1 MARIDNITNFL
12 TDVADAIRTKGGI
25 SSQIPASE
33 FDTAIA
39 NLPGADMD
47 WTALGYS
54 GTPDVLTAGY
64 NYAKEIYDNWNSS
77 ITDMWY
83 KYNGNKNLLFFPLVD
98 TSNVTNM
105 ANTFMECCHLI
116 YLPLINTS
124 KVTNMNMCFYEC
136 RALTEIP
143 DLDTKNVTNL
153 TYTFQNCFSL
163 KTIGHLDTSKVTDF
177 YYTFLSCVSLKNI
190 PVFDM
195 RSAQSI
201 DGMFY
206 DCQNL
211 TDQSLD
217 NLLQSL
223 ISATSYQGT
232 KTLAVLNLWGYS
244 DDRIQACPHYNDFV
258 NAGWSIR

>member
-1 MARIDNITNFL
+1 MARINNLTNFL
-12 TDVADAIRTKGGI
+12 TDIAVAIRNKGGA
-25 SSQIPASE
+25 SGQIQASN

-39 NLPGADMD
+39 NIPAPDMD
-47 WTALGYS
+47 WTALGYE

-64 NYAKEIYDNWNSS
+64 NYAKNIYDNWNPN
-77 ITDMWY
+77 ITSMWY
-83 KYNGNKNLLFFPLVD
+83 KYSGNRDILFFPLVD
-98 TSNVTNM
+98 TSNVINM
-105 ANTFMECCHLI
+105 ANCFMECEHMI
-116 YLPLINTS
+116 YLPLIDTS

-136 RALTEIP
+136 RALKELPSLNTSS
-143 DLDTKNVTNL
+143 VTNL

-163 KTIGHLDTSKVTDF
+163 KKVGNIDTSKVTDF
-177 YYTFLSCVSLKNI
+177 YFTFLSCASLEDI

-206 DCQNL
+206 DCQKL

-223 ISATSYQGT
+223 TSATSYTGT
-232 KTLAVLNLWGYS
+232 KTLAHINLWGYS
-244 DDRIQACPHYNDFV
+244 DEKIQSCPHYQDFV
-258 NAGWSIR
+258 NAGWSLR